1 MSKELE
7 KFLRKRNA
15 APRKV
20 SKFQYLY
27 DDNERELDFYL
38 KHGGL
43 QRRHNVKDDF
53 NRKPWEFID
62 TELGI
67 PIDHIEMQVEAT
79 FVLQGLVVAEKLT
92 ELLTLAVLHSGISFN
107 KQKMAPLRFGRK
119 VLGMVS
125 PARVFTLA
133 IAVLLGE
140 YDSALKLFEFF
151 KNGYAKGWI
160 NRSKS
165 HITDFIILL
174 YGAYSNEI
182 LSSNVD
188 NFAYQH
194 IIADW
199 NTTDA
204 NKITNYVQQ
213 LCDDQVFQVA
223 APPSKCFFEYDNLNW
238 QFIPY
243 PALMLLAIRQR
254 SGLTNPTIEHVAFGN
269 VSELTPIL
277 TNNDEPNPTFM
288 QFQIKLEQQGFDID
302 KIFSKE
308 Q

>member
-27 DDNERELDFYL
+27 DDNESVLDFYI
-38 KHGGL
+38 KHGEL
-43 QRRHNVKDDF
+43 QRRHDVKDDF

-67 PIDHIEMQVEAT
+67 PINHIEKQVEVT
-79 FVLQGLVVAEKLT
+79 FIQQRVLAEEKLT
-92 ELLTLAVLHSGISFN
+92 ELLTLAVLHSGISFYG
-107 KQKMAPLRFGRK
+107 QKMAPQRFDRELLRR
-119 VLGMVS
+119 VR
-125 PARVFTLA
+125 PDCVFTLA
-133 IAVLLGE
+133 IAVLLNKH
-140 YDSALKLFEFF
+140 DIALKLFEFF

-160 NRSKS
+160 NRSES
-165 HITDFIILL
+165 HMTDFMILL
-174 YGAYSNEI
+174 YGAYSSEI
-182 LSSNVD
+182 LNANLD
-188 NFAYQH
+188 NFSYPH

-204 NKITNYVQQ
+204 DKITNYVQQ
-213 LCDDQVFQVA
+213 LCDDQVVQVA

-243 PALMLLAIRQR
+243 PALMLLALRQR
-254 SGLTNPTIEHVAFGN
+254 SGLTSPTIEHVAFGN
-269 VSELTPIL
+269 VSELTPTL
-277 TNNDEPNPTFM
+277 TSNDELNPIFM
-288 QFQIKLEQQGFDID
+288 QLQMKLEQQGFNID
-302 KIFSKE
+302 KIFSKKY
-308 Q
+308 